1 MSDYFKERNGKIK
14 PYLVKITYYSKYLLV
29 VNKSLKPGEFS
40 LEVLLILPFTFL
52 NYISSPYYILD
63 LKI

>member
-1 MSDYFKERNGKIK
+1 MSDFFKELNGKIK
-14 PYLVKITYYSKYLLV
+14 PYLVKITYQYLLV
-29 VNKSLKPGEFS
+29 VNKSLKTGEFS